1 MTVAKEKKKL
11 SDRAREVMDA
21 LVDAIEGLLSPAPAP
36 VPARVR
42 PPRIPAKR
50 RR

>member
-1 MTVAKEKKKL
+1 VTEKKKKL

-21 LVDAIEGLLSPAPAP
+21 LVDAVEALLSPAPAP

-42 PPRIPAKR
+42 RPRIPAKR
-50 RR
+50 RF

>member
-1 MTVAKEKKKL
+1 MTEKKKKL

-21 LVDAIEGLLSPAPAP
+21 LVDAVEALLSPPPAP

-42 PPRIPAKR
+42 PPRVPLR
-50 RR
+50 RRR

>member
-1 MTVAKEKKKL
+1 VDEKKKKL

-21 LVDAIEGLLSPAPAP
+21 LVDAIEGLLSPAPSR

-42 PPRIPAKR
+42 PPRLPLKR
-50 RR
+50 RV

>member
-1 MTVAKEKKKL
+1 VVEKKKKL

-42 PPRIPAKR
+42 PPRIPVKR
-50 RR
+50 RF